1 MKIIYCVDDVL
12 AAAKYI
18 AKHNHR
24 LDMDEHEIYDL
35 IMKYVGRGKNTGTA
49 GFHIRFGY
57 ISDDTFECSVTVTP
71 SFEDDCVHATLEV

>member
-35 IMKYVGRGKNTGTA
+35 IMSYISKGRSTATA
-49 GFHIRFGY
+49 GFKLSIY
-57 ISDDTFECSVTVTP
+57 NISDNTFECDVTINP
-71 SFEDDCVHATLEV
+71 SFKDDCVHATLEV